1 MQPPYIQERLNSLAQ
16 IDERLCSLLQTAS
29 QVVFTYG
36 ELKHGNHGLKSQF
49 EQHTREFYT
58 TLESSTAELNQE
70 IKLLDENVGT
80 RLLPINVNKKA
91 LGQDDDKLKEQTELL
106 KQLLDKLPSN

>member
-1 MQPPYIQERLNSLAQ
+1 MQPPYVRERLESLAQ
-16 IDERLCSLLQTAS
+16 IDDQLCSLLQTAS

-36 ELKHGNHGLKSQF
+36 ELKHGNHALKPQF

-58 TLESSTAELNQE
+58 TLESSTTQLKQE
-70 IKLLDENVGT
+70 IKILDDNVGT

-91 LGQDDDKLKEQTELL
+91 LGQDDDKLKEQAELL
-106 KQLLDKLPSN
+106 KQILDKPPSN